1 MIDFLTFE
9 GTPTFNSTATMNFY
23 GVEEDQ
29 IIYEMKNGRLT
40 RSGAKWSEENGSW
53 ELKTRT
59 LGSYVISDQALK
71 SPAGNSTDDNN
82 TNNGTGGT
90 GVDNPETGAGDVTG
104 VATALALASL
114 VSAAA
119 VSLKKR

>member
-1 MIDFLTFE
+1 MKKFLALFMAAAMVLAMVAC
-9 GTPTFNSTATMNFY
+9 G
-23 GVEEDQ
+23 
-29 IIYEMKNGRLT
+29 NG
-40 RSGAKWSEENGSW
+40 
-53 ELKTRT
+53 
-59 LGSYVISDQALK
+59 
-71 SPAGNSTDDNN
+71 GNNA
-82 TNNGTGGT
+82 NNGTGGT